1 MDLTMP
7 RTPDQAT
14 DPAERPCRA
23 SGKPPRTFAPA
34 LAARKKGLLDTLVTR
49 ALGGH
54 PASLRACGR
63 WGIIVGR
70 GRPLPLRLAPVENIE
85 DARAAMAQIV
95 TALRAGKLTV
105 RETAILLTAV
115 EPFWPDREEIA
126 LVRRFARIEGDLAK
140 AAAAIGIDY
149 MFTMSEGPQAARA
162 RLAAARGN
170 APPPSRPN
178 ESA

>member
-1 MDLTMP
+1 MFIPVDLTMTH
-7 RTPDQAT
+7 TPNQAT
-14 DPAERPCRA
+14 DPAERPCR
-23 SGKPPRTFAPA
+23 TFAPA
-34 LAARKKGLLDTLVTR
+34 LAAREKGLLDTLVTR

-70 GRPLPLRLAPVENIE
+70 GRPLPLRLAPVKNVE
-85 DARAAMAQIV
+85 DAREAMAQIV

-170 APPPSRPN
+170 APASK
-178 ESA
+178 SA